1 MAALTSLKGTL
12 EGDQLFS
19 LLSYLKLT
27 KATGRLEVIG
37 QGRAANLFIQ
47 DGNLIHAECGP
58 LNGDK
63 AVAQVAMWKDGQ
75 FAFMADE
82 RSPKSTITDS
92 LEGLALSVAVAIDEG
107 KYEALPVV
115 PQVNLDLPARLAPR
129 PPATQIVMGANEI
142 SLLAKINGKLTLREI
157 TLELDWTVE
166 QMRVISYRLLEA
178 GAIELASL
186 KATQPDS
193 LIDVRFT
200 KALREAF
207 TKIVGPAAQFL
218 WEDVAA
224 DNGINPEML
233 VASKF
238 GNVLRGLAGTIDD
251 PAARDQF
258 IKVLT
263 QLRAQFRI

>member
-37 QGRAANLFIQ
+37 QGRAANLFVQ
-47 DGNLIHAECGP
+47 TGNVIHAECGP
-58 LNGDK
+58 LTGDK
-63 AVAQVAMWKDGQ
+63 AVAQVSMWKEGQ
-75 FAFMADE
+75 FVFMANE

-92 LEGLALSVAVAIDEG
+92 LEGLALSVAVALDEG
-107 KYEALPVV
+107 KYEPLPVV

-129 PPATQIVMGANEI
+129 PPAMQVVMGANEI

-166 QMRVISYRLLEA
+166 QMRVISYKLLEA
-178 GAIELASL
+178 GAIELL
-186 KATQPDS
+186 QPKATQPDT
-193 LIDVRFT
+193 LIDVRFAR
-200 KALREAF
+200 ALREAYS
-207 TKIVGPAAQFL
+207 KILGPAAKFL
-218 WEDVAA
+218 WEDAAA
-224 DNGINPEML
+224 DNGIDPEML
-233 VASKF
+233 VSSKF
-238 GNVLRGLAGTIDD
+238 GSFLRSLANNIDD
-251 PAARDQF
+251 PAGREHF

-263 QLRAQFRI
+263 QLRGQFRI

>member
-37 QGRAANLFIQ
+37 LGHTANLFIQ

-58 LNGDK
+58 LSGDK

-75 FAFMADE
+75 FAFLANE

-92 LEGLALSVAVAIDEG
+92 LEGLAMSVAVALDEG
-107 KYEALPVV
+107 RFEPLPVV
-115 PQVNLDLPARLAPR
+115 PQVNLDLPTRLSLR
-129 PPATQIVMGANEI
+129 PPAMQIIMGANEI
-142 SLLAKINGKLTLREI
+142 SLLAKINGKSTLREI

-166 QMRVISYRLLEA
+166 QMRTISHKLIEA
-178 GAIELASL
+178 GAIELAN
-186 KATQPDS
+186 KATQPDIV
-193 LIDVRFT
+193 IDPRFT
-200 KALREAF
+200 RALREAF
-207 TKIVGPAAQFL
+207 TKIMGPASQFL

-224 DNGINPEML
+224 DNGINPETL
-233 VASKF
+233 ISSKF
-238 GNVLRGLAGTIDD
+238 GNFLRGLANTIDD
-251 PAARDQF
+251 PTARDQF